1 MPLTS
6 AMAASFVAQSGA
18 DEDSQGV
25 HHFQWMGTSDASWVT
40 MLLTWQPWIQQTTFN
55 GRTVLY

>member
-25 HHFQWMGTSDASWVT
+25 HHFQWMGTSDASWVMT
-40 MLLTWQPWIQQTTFN
+40 ECEAGPAA
-55 GRTVLY
+55 